1 MSLLVGCTIV
11 PGQGLN
17 SLRKNT
23 VELPDSDYDLD
34 KLINV
39 YPMTPGLIDQL
50 RPETILARP
59 NPQLDSLL
67 QSYEYRIGIG
77 DVLMVT
83 VWDHPELTTP
93 QGNTVALAIQAT
105 GSILT
110 VLYSTRILVKSR
122 WQEKP
127 SVKYVKISLVV

>member
-1 MSLLVGCTIV
+1 MKKKIIRVSAVALAMSLLVGCTIV

-67 QSYEYRIGIG
+67 I
-77 DVLMVT
+77 VL
-83 VWDHPELTTP
+83 EL
-93 QGNTVALAIQAT
+93 VMC
-105 GSILT
+105 
-110 VLYSTRILVKSR
+110 
-122 WQEKP
+122 
-127 SVKYVKISLVV
+127 